1 MALADGVRPGE
12 DDELLHG
19 EVLPGEVVDELL
31 HVVGGVRE
39 LRLGLLGLGDEA
51 VQAARGDVEVDVA
64 VAEGAGR
71 VAGGVDEDVGAGDH
85 AGAPL
90 LDGGLDL
97 LQELEG
103 GEADVHRRLLLRVRV
118 VGGSVQEDRTIA
130 PLHVQ

>member
-1 MALADGVRPGE
+1 MRPGE

-19 EVLPGEVVDELL
+19 EVLLGEVVDDLL

-51 VQAARGDVEVDVA
+51 VQAAGGDGEVNVA

-71 VAGGVDEDVGAGDH
+71 VAGGVDEDVGAGDN

-97 LQELEG
+97 LQEVEG

-118 VGGSVQEDRTIA
+118 VGGIVQQDRTIA
-130 PLHVQ
+130 PLHGCPV